1 MICPVKPEI
10 EYFLQ
15 LQKARSNEEFIP
27 GRMSK
32 NPYSSNSF
40 NGKTMGDVR
49 LKICRDCEI
58 GEPEMLELLVANK
71 IVTMGLSI
79 RAVYDQVWWPYV
91 YKQKFPDSYEVP
103 QLQDYTKTDPS
114 MLQNMVVIFRLAGM
128 DGEATE
134 DRIESLP
141 DETEPTSEKEI
152 EKKYSLANVISE
164 KLERV
169 TGVDVL
175 LSTLDAIQHL
185 QGNKDLA
192 SWLV

>member
-1 MICPVKPEI
+1 
-10 EYFLQ
+10 
-15 LQKARSNEEFIP
+15 
-27 GRMSK
+27 MSK

-79 RAVYDQVWWPYV
+79 RAVYEQVWWPYV

-103 QLQDYTKTDPS
+103 QLQNYTKTDPS

-185 QGNKDLA
+185 
-192 SWLV
+192 

>member
-1 MICPVKPEI
+1 M
-10 EYFLQ
+10 
-15 LQKARSNEEFIP
+15 
-27 GRMSK
+27 
-32 NPYSSNSF
+32 
-40 NGKTMGDVR
+40 
-49 LKICRDCEI
+49 
-58 GEPEMLELLVANK
+58 
-71 IVTMGLSI
+71 
-79 RAVYDQVWWPYV
+79 
-91 YKQKFPDSYEVP
+91 P

-175 LSTLDAIQHL
+175 LSTLDAIQYL

>member
-1 MICPVKPEI
+1 M
-10 EYFLQ
+10 
-15 LQKARSNEEFIP
+15 
-27 GRMSK
+27 
-32 NPYSSNSF
+32 
-40 NGKTMGDVR
+40 
-49 LKICRDCEI
+49 
-58 GEPEMLELLVANK
+58 
-71 IVTMGLSI
+71 
-79 RAVYDQVWWPYV
+79 
-91 YKQKFPDSYEVP
+91 P

>member
-1 MICPVKPEI
+1 
-10 EYFLQ
+10 
-15 LQKARSNEEFIP
+15 
-27 GRMSK
+27 
-32 NPYSSNSF
+32 
-40 NGKTMGDVR
+40 
-49 LKICRDCEI
+49 
-58 GEPEMLELLVANK
+58 
-71 IVTMGLSI
+71 
-79 RAVYDQVWWPYV
+79 
-91 YKQKFPDSYEVP
+91 
-103 QLQDYTKTDPS
+103 

-185 QGNKDLA
+185 
-192 SWLV
+192 